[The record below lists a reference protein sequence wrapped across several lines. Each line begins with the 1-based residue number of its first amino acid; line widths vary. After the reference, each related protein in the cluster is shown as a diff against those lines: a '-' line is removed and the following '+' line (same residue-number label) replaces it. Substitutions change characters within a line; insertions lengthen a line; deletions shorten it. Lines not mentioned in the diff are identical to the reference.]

1 MANHHPP
8 HDVLIA
14 YTAGGL
20 DGAEDV
26 LVASHLA
33 LCPACR
39 TECAALE
46 AIGGAMLHT
55 AGERPLA
62 VGSLEALLA
71 RLDEPPPP
79 EPAPAPPA
87 EGPLDLPLP
96 LRRLTGPL
104 SQVAFR
110 TVAPGIR
117 RFDLPMS
124 RPDRPVALVS
134 MRPRLTVPA
143 HHHAATERGLVLAG
157 GFTDEVGH
165 FVRGDVC
172 LRGPGEDQPHQQQID
187 DGEDC
192 VVLMVDDG
200 PKIPTTAVGKVV
212 NFLFGM

>member
-8 HDVLIA
+8 HDILTA

-20 DGAEDV
+20 DEAEDV
-26 LVASHLA
+26 LVATHLT

-39 TECAALE
+39 AECADLE
-46 AIGGAMLHT
+46 ALGGALL
-55 AGERPLA
+55 AGIPPEPPPP
-62 VGSLEALLA
+62 GSLEALLE
-71 RLDEPPPP
+71 RLDQPPPP
-79 EPAPAPPA
+79 QPSPPPA
-87 EGPLDLPLP
+87 EGPLDIPLP
-96 LRRLTGPL
+96 LRRFTGPL
-104 SQVAFR
+104 SRIEFR
-110 TVAPGIR
+110 TVVPGIR

-124 RPDRPVALVS
+124 RLDRPVALVS
-134 MRPRLTVPA
+134 MRPGLTIPP
-143 HHHAATERGLVLAG
+143 HHHAASERGLILAG

-172 LRGPGEDQPHQQQID
+172 VRGPDEEEPHQQKID

-200 PKIPTTAVGKVV
+200 PKIPTTVVGKVV